1 MDTGRFRASLPDA
14 MALPGARIKFS
25 LILLGNASWVCPSKE
40 AQHMAG
46 ERITT
51 DIFETLAAQA
61 RLLWGEADAE
71 RQRPALSQTAEEI
84 AMVARTPVPADL
96 EPKFFA

>member
-1 MDTGRFRASLPDA
+1 
-14 MALPGARIKFS
+14 
-25 LILLGNASWVCPSKE
+25 
-40 AQHMAG
+40 MAG

-51 DIFETLAAQA
+51 DIFEILAAQA

-71 RQRPALSQTAEEI
+71 RQRSALSQTAEEI
-84 AMVARTPVPADL
+84 AVVARTPVPADL

>member
-1 MDTGRFRASLPDA
+1 
-14 MALPGARIKFS
+14 
-25 LILLGNASWVCPSKE
+25 
-40 AQHMAG
+40 MAG
-46 ERITT
+46 ERTT
-51 DIFETLAAQA
+51 AETLETLTAQA

-84 AMVARTPVPADL
+84 AIVARATVPADL

>member
-1 MDTGRFRASLPDA
+1 
-14 MALPGARIKFS
+14 MAEERTTAE
-25 LILLGNASWVCPSKE
+25 LL
-40 AQHMAG
+40 
-46 ERITT
+46 
-51 DIFETLAAQA
+51 ETLAAQA

-84 AMVARTPVPADL
+84 AVVARTPVPVDL

>member
-1 MDTGRFRASLPDA
+1 
-14 MALPGARIKFS
+14 MA
-25 LILLGNASWVCPSKE
+25 E
-40 AQHMAG
+40 
-46 ERITT
+46 ERTT
-51 DIFETLAAQA
+51 AETLETLAAQA

-84 AMVARTPVPADL
+84 AIVARATVPADL

>member
-1 MDTGRFRASLPDA
+1 
-14 MALPGARIKFS
+14 MAEERTTVE
-25 LILLGNASWVCPSKE
+25 IL
-40 AQHMAG
+40 
-46 ERITT
+46 
-51 DIFETLAAQA
+51 ETLAAQA

-84 AMVARTPVPADL
+84 AVVARAPVPADL

>member
-1 MDTGRFRASLPDA
+1 
-14 MALPGARIKFS
+14 MA
-25 LILLGNASWVCPSKE
+25 E
-40 AQHMAG
+40 
-46 ERITT
+46 ERTT
-51 DIFETLAAQA
+51 VEMLETLAAQA

-84 AMVARTPVPADL
+84 AVVARAPVPADL

>member
-1 MDTGRFRASLPDA
+1 
-14 MALPGARIKFS
+14 
-25 LILLGNASWVCPSKE
+25 
-40 AQHMAG
+40 MAG
-46 ERITT
+46 ERTT
-51 DIFETLAAQA
+51 AETLEILAVQA

-84 AMVARTPVPADL
+84 AVVARATVPADL

>member
-1 MDTGRFRASLPDA
+1 
-14 MALPGARIKFS
+14 MAEERTTAE
-25 LILLGNASWVCPSKE
+25 IL
-40 AQHMAG
+40 
-46 ERITT
+46 
-51 DIFETLAAQA
+51 ETLAAQA

-84 AMVARTPVPADL
+84 AVVARTPVPVDL

>member
-1 MDTGRFRASLPDA
+1 
-14 MALPGARIKFS
+14 
-25 LILLGNASWVCPSKE
+25 
-40 AQHMAG
+40 MAG

-51 DIFETLAAQA
+51 DVLETLAVQA

-84 AMVARTPVPADL
+84 AVVARTPVPADL

>member
-1 MDTGRFRASLPDA
+1 
-14 MALPGARIKFS
+14 
-25 LILLGNASWVCPSKE
+25 
-40 AQHMAG
+40 MAG
-46 ERITT
+46 ERTAAEML
-51 DIFETLAAQA
+51 ETLAAQA

-84 AMVARTPVPADL
+84 AIVAQATVPADL

>member
-1 MDTGRFRASLPDA
+1 
-14 MALPGARIKFS
+14 MAEERTTTE
-25 LILLGNASWVCPSKE
+25 IL
-40 AQHMAG
+40 
-46 ERITT
+46 
-51 DIFETLAAQA
+51 ETLAAQA

-84 AMVARTPVPADL
+84 AVVARAIVPADL

>member
-1 MDTGRFRASLPDA
+1 
-14 MALPGARIKFS
+14 MAAERTTAE
-25 LILLGNASWVCPSKE
+25 ILE
-40 AQHMAG
+40 A
-46 ERITT
+46 
-51 DIFETLAAQA
+51 LSAQA

-84 AMVARTPVPADL
+84 AVVVRATVPADL

>member
-1 MDTGRFRASLPDA
+1 
-14 MALPGARIKFS
+14 
-25 LILLGNASWVCPSKE
+25 
-40 AQHMAG
+40 MAG
-46 ERITT
+46 ERSTT
-51 DIFETLAAQA
+51 DIFETLTAQT

-71 RQRPALSQTAEEI
+71 RQRSALSQTAEEI

>member
-1 MDTGRFRASLPDA
+1 
-14 MALPGARIKFS
+14 MAEERTTTE
-25 LILLGNASWVCPSKE
+25 IL
-40 AQHMAG
+40 
-46 ERITT
+46 
-51 DIFETLAAQA
+51 ETLAAQA

-84 AMVARTPVPADL
+84 AVVARTRVPADL